1 MGTKTAQ
8 ERREQQL
15 VGWRRGQLVQAG
27 FPLRLAARL
36 AKDARYDLHRLIEL
50 AEQGCPRELAVRII
64 APLDTGTVA

>member
-50 AEQGCPRELAVRII
+50 AEQGCPPELAVRII